1 MTGFGVRQRPRI
13 TALMVLMAGLSAS
26 AAAQTPCADGH
37 AAYGDI
43 GVGLYQ
49 CVRASCLFAG
59 RNSED
64 SVHVFNVEPTLWY
77 LTGSARSVLRDGD
90 ALAAIDGHP
99 ITTRAGGARLA
110 TVRPGE
116 RVSLIVR
123 REGTQRTVAI
133 VAIASCTRPTIQ
145 IISSDGGPP
154 ADVTRKVLSGL
165 AVPRAGTVD
174 SDDLAAV
181 ARVIG
186 IVSSSIV
193 IDSVVVG
200 STAAVLGLQPGDVVL
215 SIARS
220 PDGPMTILIR
230 RAGRLLHLTAKPS
243 I

>member
-1 MTGFGVRQRPRI
+1 VTGFGVRQRRRI
-13 TALMVLMAGLSAS
+13 AALMVLMAGFSAT
-26 AAAQTPCADGH
+26 APAQTACPDGH

-49 CVRASCLFAG
+49 CIRANCLFAG

-64 SVHVFNVEPTLWY
+64 SAHVFNVEPTLWY

-145 IISSDGGPP
+145 ITSSDGGPP
-154 ADVTRKVLSGL
+154 ADVTRKALSGL

-174 SDDLAAV
+174 ADDLAAV

-200 STAAVLGLQPGDVVL
+200 STAAVLGLQRGDVVL
-215 SIARS
+215 SIARG

-230 RAGRLLHLTAKPS
+230 RGGRLLHLTAKPF